1 VPPSSYRRLSVP
13 LRAALLMPLAAMT
26 VHQLRYYFIF
36 GAHAPARLARDGHG
50 YLSLLEPLV
59 LLATAIAA
67 GGFAGRLVRVWN
79 GESPRARRE
88 RYATTPVARTWL
100 LCTGVLIGL
109 YCAQELAE
117 GMLAVGHAAGVAA
130 VIGHGGLIAAPL
142 ATILGGAL
150 TLALRSAE
158 SLLDLVAR
166 RGRRR
171 DAARAAVALA
181 PLHRPRALRDWRL
194 APASGLIAGRAPPF
208 ARASQI

>member
-1 VPPSSYRRLSVP
+1 VPRSSYRRVSVP

-26 VHQLRYYFIF
+26 VHQLRYYVIF
-36 GAHAPARLARDGHG
+36 GAHAPAHLARDGHG
-50 YLSLLEPLV
+50 YLSFLEPLV
-59 LLATAIAA
+59 LLAAAIAA
-67 GGFAGRLVRVWN
+67 GGLAGRCVRAWS
-79 GESPRARRE
+79 GESPRVRRE
-88 RYATTPVARTWL
+88 RHAAGPFASTWL

-117 GMLAVGHAAGVAA
+117 GMLAVGHAAGVAGI
-130 VIGHGGLIAAPL
+130 IGHGGLIAAPL
-142 ATILGGAL
+142 AAILGGAL

-158 SLLDLVAR
+158 RLLDLVAR
-166 RGRRR
+166 DGRGRN
-171 DAARAAVALA
+171 AARAAAALP